1 MATRDSEGRREIEAA
16 RQRLSAAKSHA
27 SFISK
32 AEDTAKQMFDTAKKN
47 LEEIQL
53 QAVSSK
59 KEVEDAQKLL
69 KEAEKRWE
77 VIEIDLDDQE
87 GNTSSTNKKR
97 KLSVVSP
104 QGSDNNNNTNQTT
117 NSNGDNNNEGSVT
130 VTIPY
135 HRGKKLGFVLIDTI
149 GDQTRRIRL
158 SPNSAIFKFTKQL
171 LLEKSKGQSGVF
183 DPLSD
188 DVEELIDWGKDNL
201 PPLMMNASIPFNTIN
216 KESMK
221 LAINGII
228 NPGDIVEKV
237 RYRTGTLYSQDKQA
251 IDVAKI
257 ARDPQNYPLDIT
269 FKRSSSSI
277 STTSDR
283 NDNSDNSTN
292 LITNI
297 NEIVVQGAGT
307 PGANGT
313 YKRDVDR
320 RGHPSFVKRGRW
332 QGGNEKFV
340 IFRDYGW
347 WNISLPSIGK
357 TLYCK
362 GGNVELPPKTRWGV
376 SSGESPGPTLQY

>member
-1 MATRDSEGRREIEAA
+1 MATRDTEGRHEIEAA
-16 RQRLSAAKSHA
+16 RQRLSAAKSHET
-27 SFISK
+27 FVSK

-47 LEEIQL
+47 LKDIQL
-53 QAVSSK
+53 QSISSK

-87 GNTSSTNKKR
+87 DNAGVSTNKKR

-104 QGSDNNNNTNQTT
+104 QGSDNNN
-117 NSNGDNNNEGSVT
+117 EGSVT

-135 HRGKKLGFVLIDTI
+135 QQGKKLGFVLIDTI

-188 DVEELIDWGKDNL
+188 DVDELIDWGKDNL

-228 NPGDIVEKV
+228 HPGVIVEKV

-257 ARDPQNYPLDIT
+257 ARDPQNFPLDIT
-269 FKRSSSSI
+269 FKRSSSYI

-283 NDNSDNSTN
+283 NDNSDVSSTIS
-292 LITNI
+292 ITNI
-297 NEIVVQGAGT
+297 NEIEVQGAGT

-320 RGHPSFVKRGRW
+320 RGHPSFIKRGRW

-340 IFRDYGW
+340 IFRDNGW
-347 WNISLPSIGK
+347 WKIGLLK
-357 TLYCK
+357 WRRTSSYITIL
-362 GGNVELPPKTRWGV
+362 VEESSV
-376 SSGESPGPTLQY
+376 SMRSKDV

>member
-1 MATRDSEGRREIEAA
+1 MATRDTEGRHEIEAA
-16 RQRLSAAKSHA
+16 RQHLYAAKSHA

-32 AEDTAKQMFDTAKKN
+32 AEDTVKQMLATAKKN
-47 LEEIQL
+47 LEDIQL
-53 QAVSSK
+53 QSVSSK
-59 KEVEDAQKLL
+59 KKVEDAQKLL

-87 GNTSSTNKKR
+87 GNAGGSTNKKR

-104 QGSDNNNNTNQTT
+104 QGSDNNN
-117 NSNGDNNNEGSVT
+117 EGSVT

-135 HRGKKLGFVLIDTI
+135 QQGKKLGFVLIDTI

-158 SPNSAIFKFTKQL
+158 SPNSAVFKFTKQL

-188 DVEELIDWGKDNL
+188 DVDELIDWGKDNL

-228 NPGDIVEKV
+228 NPGIIVEKV

-251 IDVAKI
+251 IDVVKI

-269 FKRSSSSI
+269 FKRSSTPT
-277 STTSDR
+277 STTRNR
-283 NDNSDNSTN
+283 NDNSDNGSMTN
-292 LITNI
+292 DI
-297 NEIVVQGAGT
+297 NEIEVQGAGT

-313 YKRDVDR
+313 YKRDIDR
-320 RGHPSFVKRGRW
+320 RGNPSFVKRGRW
-332 QGGNEKFV
+332 QGGSEKFV
-340 IFRDYGW
+340 IYKDYGG
-347 WNISLPSIGK
+347 WNISLPSTGK
-357 TLYCK
+357 DLYYK
-362 GGNVELPPKTRWGV
+362 GRNTELPPKTRWDV
-376 SSGESPGPTLQY
+376 NFHGESPGPTLQY